1 MRSEA
6 WIEEELAELR
16 QKSLERRLTVFG
28 EAGGK
33 IKIEGRTFL
42 NFSSNDYLGLARH
55 PEVISASRKY
65 LESHGC
71 GATASRLITG
81 TLTPHDQLERTIATL
96 KGYPRAL
103 VFGSGFLANAGVI
116 PALAGRSDHVFADK
130 LVHASIIDGIVLSRA
145 NLKRF
150 HHNDP
155 AHLKA
160 LLKQCPATGRKLVVT
175 ESVFSMDGDI
185 APLPEITST
194 AVEFGAMAMV
204 DEAHATGVFGP
215 GGSGLIREHA
225 LEDRVNVSMGTLSKA
240 LGGYGGFIACSPA
253 LRELLVNR
261 ARAFIYTTGLPPAVV
276 GSALGALAVME
287 NAGDLGVELLRRAAI
302 FRKRLQEAGLNTLNS
317 ESQIIP
323 VLIGENARTLA
334 VAQRL
339 NSKGILTV
347 AIRPPT
353 VPEGTARLRLSV
365 TLDHSDR
372 DLEWAAREI
381 IAEATGRR
389 GAARLASGTGRAVEI
404 LPAALHS
411 ATNGDK

>member
-1 MRSEA
+1 MHSEA
-6 WIEEELAELR
+6 WIDEEIAELR
-16 QKSLERRLTVFG
+16 EKSLERRLAVLS

-33 IKIEGRTFL
+33 IKIDGRTFL

-55 PEVISASRKY
+55 QGPISVSRKY
-65 LESHGC
+65 LESYGC

-81 TLTPHDQLERTIATL
+81 TLIPHDELERAIAAL
-96 KGYPRAL
+96 KGYPAAL

-116 PALAGRSDHVFADK
+116 TSLVGRNDHVFADK
-130 LVHASIIDGIVLSRA
+130 LVHASIIDGIVSSRA
-145 NLKRF
+145 NLRRF

-155 AHLKA
+155 DHLQA

-194 AVEFGAMAMV
+194 AMESGAMVMV

-225 LEDRVNVSMGTLSKA
+225 LEDKVNVSMGTLSKA
-240 LGGYGGFIACSPA
+240 LGGYGGFIACSSS

-276 GSALGALAVME
+276 GCALGALAE
-287 NAGDLGVELLRRAAI
+287 IEKAGSPGVELLRRAAF
-302 FRKRLQEAGLNTLNS
+302 FRKTLQEAGLNTLNS
-317 ESQIIP
+317 QSQIIP
-323 VLIGENARTLA
+323 VLIGGNAKTLA

-339 NSKGILTV
+339 KSKGILAV

-372 DLEWAAREI
+372 DLQWAAGEI
-381 IAEATGRR
+381 INEAAGR
-389 GAARLASGTGRAVEI
+389 E
-404 LPAALHS
+404 
-411 ATNGDK
+411 K

>member
-1 MRSEA
+1 MHSEA
-6 WIEEELAELR
+6 WIDEDLAELR
-16 QKSLERRLTVFG
+16 EKSLERRLSVFR

-33 IKIEGRTFL
+33 NKIDGRTFL

-55 PEVISASRKY
+55 PEVISTSREY
-65 LESHGC
+65 LLSYGC

-81 TLTPHDQLERTIATL
+81 TLDPHCHLERVIAAL
-96 KGYPRAL
+96 KGYSEAL

-116 PALAGRSDHVFADK
+116 TSIVGRNDHVFADK
-130 LVHASIIDGIVLSRA
+130 LAHASIIDGIVLSRA

-150 HHNDP
+150 HHNDTD
-155 AHLKA
+155 HLKA
-160 LLKQCPATGRKLVVT
+160 LLRQCPAAGRKLVVT

-185 APLPEITST
+185 APLPEITSV
-194 AVEFGAMAMV
+194 AVEHGAMVMV

-215 GGSGLIREHA
+215 RGSGLIRQYG

-240 LGGYGGFIACSPA
+240 LGGYGGFIACSSS

-261 ARAFIYTTGLPPAVV
+261 ARSFIYTTGLPPSVV
-276 GSALGALAVME
+276 GSALGALAVVE
-287 NAGDLGVELLRRAAI
+287 KAGNPGVELLARAAI
-302 FRKRLQEAGLNTLNS
+302 FRKSLQQAGLVTLNS

-339 NSKGILTV
+339 KSKGILAV

-365 TLDHSDR
+365 TLDHTAQ
-372 DLEWAAREI
+372 DLEWAAQEI
-381 IAEATGRR
+381 IAETKLFRQ
-389 GAARLASGTGRAVEI
+389 
-404 LPAALHS
+404 
-411 ATNGDK
+411 D

>member
-1 MRSEA
+1 MRFEA
-6 WIEEELAELR
+6 WIDEEIAQLR
-16 QKSLERRLTVFG
+16 EKSLERRLSVFS

-33 IKIEGRTFL
+33 IQIDGRTFL

-55 PEVISASRKY
+55 PEAISASRKY
-65 LESHGC
+65 LESYGC

-81 TLTPHDQLERTIATL
+81 TLDPHDELERVIAAL
-96 KGYPRAL
+96 KGYPEAL

-116 PALAGRSDHVFADK
+116 TSLAGRSDHIFADK
-130 LVHASIIDGIVLSRA
+130 LAHASIIDGIVLSRA

-155 AHLKA
+155 DHLRT
-160 LLKQCPATGRKLVVT
+160 LLKQCPGGGRKLVVT

-185 APLPEITST
+185 APLADITST
-194 AVEFGAMAMV
+194 AVEYGAMVMV

-215 GGSGLIREHA
+215 GGSGLIRENG
-225 LEDRVNVSMGTLSKA
+225 LEESISVSMGTLSKA
-240 LGGYGGFIACSPA
+240 LGGYGGFIACSSA

-276 GSALGALAVME
+276 GSALGALAVIQK
-287 NAGDLGVELLRRAAI
+287 AGNPGAELLRRAAN
-302 FRKRLQEAGLNTLNS
+302 FRKRLQDAGLNTLNS
-317 ESQIIP
+317 QSQIIP
-323 VLIGENARTLA
+323 VLIGENAKTLA

-339 NSKGILTV
+339 KSKGILAV

-365 TLDHSDR
+365 TLDHSDE
-372 DLEWAAREI
+372 DLERAAGEI
-381 IAEATGRR
+381 AAEAKLFRQ
-389 GAARLASGTGRAVEI
+389 
-404 LPAALHS
+404 
-411 ATNGDK
+411 D

>member
-6 WIEEELAELR
+6 WIHEEIAQLR
-16 QKSLERRLTVFG
+16 KKDLDRRLSVLS

-33 IKIEGRTFL
+33 INIQGRTFL

-55 PEVISASRKY
+55 PGAISVSRRC
-65 LESHGC
+65 LESYGC
-71 GATASRLITG
+71 GATASRLMTG
-81 TLTPHDQLERTIATL
+81 ALDLHDQLERAIAAL
-96 KGYPRAL
+96 KGYPHAL

-116 PALAGRSDHVFADK
+116 TSLAGRSDCVFADK
-130 LVHASIIDGIVLSRA
+130 LAHASIIDGIVLSRA
-145 NLKRF
+145 NHKRF

-155 AHLKA
+155 EHLRA
-160 LLKQCPATGRKLVVT
+160 LLKQCPPGGRKLVVT

-185 APLPEITST
+185 APLAEITSA
-194 AVEFGAMAMV
+194 AVEFGAMVMV

-215 GGSGLIREHA
+215 GGGGLIREYG
-225 LEDRVNVSMGTLSKA
+225 LEDKINVSMGTLSKA
-240 LGGYGGFIACSPA
+240 LGGYGGFIACSSA

-261 ARAFIYTTGLPPAVV
+261 ARSFIYTTGLPPAAV
-276 GSALGALAVME
+276 GSALGALAE
-287 NAGDLGVELLRRAAI
+287 IQRAGNPGAELLRRAAT

-323 VLIGENARTLA
+323 VLIGENAGTLA

-339 NSKGILTV
+339 KSRGILAV

-365 TLDHSDR
+365 TMDHTDS
-372 DLEWAAREI
+372 DLERAAGEI
-381 IAEATGRR
+381 IAAATSELGACEDAKSRR
-389 GAARLASGTGRAVEI
+389 KNAC
-404 LPAALHS
+404 
-411 ATNGDK
+411 